1 MTVLLRPME
10 LMREIVPQLKSLY
23 EANYAESILKH
34 IIDQNCQGMG
44 KISAVFIIRS
54 LTHPFTTISGFKR
67 TTSCARPAL

>member
-10 LMREIVPQLKSLY
+10 LMREIVPQLKSLC

-44 KISAVFIIRS
+44 KISPIFDDTPGDIDGMF
-54 LTHPFTTISGFKR
+54 LLGDPT
-67 TTSCARPAL
+67 L